1 MEQQKTRMSMDQI
14 PFDKL
19 EKVGIN
25 RDLIQK
31 MEKQEMTDFL
41 NGFRQ
46 TLHGQ
51 R

>member
-31 MEKQEMTDFL
+31 METYSLLLAPDVDE
-41 NGFRQ
+41 
-46 TLHGQ
+46 
-51 R
+51 